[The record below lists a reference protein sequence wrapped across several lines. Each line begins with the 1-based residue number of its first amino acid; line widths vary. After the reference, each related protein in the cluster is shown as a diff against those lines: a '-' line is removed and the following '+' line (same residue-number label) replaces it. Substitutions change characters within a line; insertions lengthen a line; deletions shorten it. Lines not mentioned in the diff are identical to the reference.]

1 MVLFKLFMRYNTPS
15 HKTEYSRMVNIEE
28 AEKQYSARNIELLSE
43 MEGVRKRPGMY
54 IGSTNS
60 TGLHHL
66 VWEIVDNGVDEA
78 VNGYGDRV
86 SVCIHKDG
94 SVSVEDEGR
103 GIPVDIHPQTG
114 IPAVQLIYTTLHSGG
129 KFSSKN
135 YTTSA
140 GLHGVGATVTNAL
153 SEWIDV
159 TIYRLGKVYHIRFE
173 DGGKL
178 VQPLEELGPTKKHGT
193 LVRFKPDK
201 RIFSTVEFKWDT
213 IYNHLQEEAF
223 LLKKVHFFLK
233 DERTGL
239 SHEFFYPQ
247 GLIEYISVLNQN
259 KKPIGGVIGFDDETS
274 SIRME
279 VAMQWCNEDYNE
291 NVYSYANS
299 VRTHD
304 GGTHETG
311 LRLGITRAVNDWA
324 LQNGVIKENQKLDG
338 TDIREGLTAIIAVKI
353 PEDKLEYEGQT
364 KGKLGTPEATSVV
377 NDFVYNNLVHYL
389 AEHKDFAVDLVKKCQ
404 ASKAA
409 RDAARKAK
417 QAARNGK
424 TKKQDFIIS
433 DKLAS
438 AQSKD
443 YRNNE
448 LFIVEGDSAGGSAKS
463 GRDRMHQAIL
473 PLRGKPL
480 NTDSVTM
487 ERMLANTEFSTIIQT
502 IGAGVGANF
511 DVEDSHYGKIIIMTD
526 ADTDGAHIQILLLT
540 FFYNYMK
547 PLITHG
553 MVYIACPPL
562 YRVYKK
568 SDPAHKFVYAWDDES
583 LEEAKKKIGP
593 GYGINRYKG
602 LGEMNA
608 DQLYNT
614 TMNKATRKLYKVTI
628 EDPLVVEKRIS
639 ILMGNDP
646 SQRRAWIEENVS
658 FNEEDTFIKE
668 VKK

>member
-1 MVLFKLFMRYNTPS
+1 
-15 HKTEYSRMVNIEE
+15 MVNIEE

-159 TIYRLGKVYHIRFE
+159 TIYRLGKIYHIRFE

-646 SQRRAWIEENVS
+646 SQRRVWIEENVS

>member
-1 MVLFKLFMRYNTPS
+1 MQD
-15 HKTEYSRMVNIEE
+15 IEQ
-28 AEKQYSARNIELLSE
+28 AEKKYTAQNIELLSE

-60 TGLHHL
+60 QGLHHL
-66 VWEIVDNGVDEA
+66 IWEIVDNGVDEA
-78 VNGYGDRV
+78 VNGYGDKV
-86 SVCIHKDG
+86 SVTIHKDG

-103 GIPVDIHPQTG
+103 GIPVDIHKATG
-114 IPAVQLIYTTLHSGG
+114 IPAVQLVYTTLHSGG
-129 KFSSKN
+129 KFSNKS

-153 SEWIDV
+153 SEWIDITV
-159 TIYRLGKVYHIRFE
+159 FRNGNIYHLRFE

-178 VQPLEELGPTKKHGT
+178 VTPLEIIGTTRKHGT

-233 DERTGL
+233 DERSGL
-239 SHEFFYPQ
+239 SHEFYYEN
-247 GLIEYISVLNQN
+247 GLREYVSVLTQN
-259 KKPIGGVIGFDDETS
+259 KERIGEIIDFEDNS
-274 SIRME
+274 SYIKME
-279 VAMQWCNEDYNE
+279 MALVWCNKDYNE
-291 NVYSYANS
+291 NIYSYANS

-304 GGTHETG
+304 GGTHESG
-311 LRLGITRAVNDWA
+311 LKTGITRAVNDWA
-324 LQNGVIKENQKLDG
+324 IQNEVIKENQKLDG
-338 TDIREGLTAIIAVKI
+338 IDIREGLTAIISVKI
-353 PEDKLEYEGQT
+353 PENKLEYEGQT
-364 KGKLGTPEATSVV
+364 KGKLGTPEASQMV
-377 NDFVYNNLVHYL
+377 NEFAYDNLIHYL
-389 AEHKDFAVDLVKKCQ
+389 AEHKAFAIDLIHKCQ
-404 ASKAA
+404 ASKQA

-417 QAARNGK
+417 ESARSGK
-424 TKKQDFIIS
+424 KKSVEAIIS

-443 YRNNE
+443 YKENE

-463 GRDRMHQAIL
+463 GRDRLHQAIL

-487 ERMLANTEFSTIIQT
+487 ERMLQNTEFSTIIQT
-502 IGAGVGANF
+502 IGAGVGADF
-511 DVEDSHYGKIIIMTD
+511 DVEDSRYGKIIIMTD

-547 PLITHG
+547 PLITNG

-562 YRVYKK
+562 YMVYKK
-568 SDPAHKFVYAWDDES
+568 SDPKKFIYAWDNVS
-583 LEEAKKKIGP
+583 LEEAKNKIGA
-593 GYGINRYKG
+593 GYGIKRYKG

-608 DQLYNT
+608 DQLAAT
-614 TMNKATRKLYKVTI
+614 TMNKATRQLLRVKI
-628 EDPLVVEKRIS
+628 DDPLVVEKRIS
-639 ILMGNDP
+639 VLMGNDA
-646 SQRRAWIEENVS
+646 SQRRTWIEENVK
-658 FNEEDTFIKE
+658 FNEKDNFIEEIGK
-668 VKK
+668 